1 MALLDP
7 QPTSGSWVKIDSY
20 TGGWT
25 QQASGSWAKIDSY
38 TGPWAQQTSGS
49 WVKINSYT
57 GWKQGGWHV
66 GRVVW

>member
-7 QPTSGSWVKIDSY
+7 QPTNGSWVKIDSY
-20 TGGWT
+20 TGPWFGPT
-25 QQASGSWAKIDSY
+25 NGSWVKIDSY
-38 TGPWAQQTSGS
+38 TGPWFGPTNGS
-49 WVKINSYT
+49 WVKIDSYT